1 MNLYLAFALIFVA
14 FVLGYFVRSNLIDG
28 TLRIDKHQS
37 HWIYQF
43 ELNSNFDLDK
53 KRRAVF
59 RVDPNAILESRKEQG
74 L

>member
-37 HWIYQF
+37 HWICQF